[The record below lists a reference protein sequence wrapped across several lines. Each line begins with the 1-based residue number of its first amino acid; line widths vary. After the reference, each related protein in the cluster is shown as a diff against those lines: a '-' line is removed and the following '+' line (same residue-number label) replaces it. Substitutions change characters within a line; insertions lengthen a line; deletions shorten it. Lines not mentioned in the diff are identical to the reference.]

1 MKTSEVREM
10 NIRSCYEKMGADFD
24 EVSTRLVSEALIT
37 KIAKKYIDDPS
48 FSQLKDAFEKKDI
61 ETAFRASHTLK
72 GVCLNVGFTQL
83 TKDVIPLT
91 EILRGQSW
99 DGAQELFDQV
109 EESQK
114 KTIKLLKELD

>member
-1 MKTSEVREM
+1 M

-24 EVSTRLVSEALIT
+24 ETFTRLKSETLIA

-61 ETAFRASHTLK
+61 EAAFRASHTLK
-72 GVCLNVGFTQL
+72 GVCLSLGFTQL
-83 TKDVIPLT
+83 TKDAIPLT

-99 DGAQELFDQV
+99 DGAQELFNQV

-114 KTIKLLKELD
+114 KTIELLKELD